1 MAVTADGGQQLMA
14 RRSGPMAALQTLSEM
29 PVLKQIGVMA
39 GLALSVALGVWVVQ
53 WSRAPGY
60 SVLYGNL
67 APREA
72 SEVVAGLERAGVPHR
87 LDAQSGAVLVPGG
100 DVHRARMALAAE
112 GLPQSA
118 DLGFELL
125 QREPEMGTSQFLEQA
140 RYQRA
145 LEVELG
151 RSVATIH
158 GVEKA
163 RVHLALPKASA
174 FVRERKRVSASVLLN
189 LYAGRSLEPSQVA
202 AIANL
207 VAASVPG
214 MEVADVRVVDQ
225 KGRLLT
231 ASEQSRDAQVSQQ
244 EFDYARRL
252 EGYYIKRIE
261 DILSPILG
269 PDGVRAQVVA
279 DVDFTRTEQTR
290 ESFGPDQ
297 AVLRSEQVAEESRA
311 PGGLGSGIPGALS
324 NTPPGTGVAPEQAA
338 GPARGA
344 SGQGAAGAAEGRGP
358 TAGQP
363 GSAPGG
369 AGGGATAGGQAAQGN
384 LLSRRHTRNFEID
397 RTVSHTTLPT
407 TTLKRLSVAVVLD
420 DLRTPGEDGQVTR
433 RSLKPEELDRF
444 IGLVREAIGFN
455 AERGDSVNVVNVP
468 FTGGVAAEGY
478 EEASVWQQ
486 SWVWEVGK
494 QALGVGLVLVLVFGV
509 LRPTMRRLASQ
520 APVMAPPPAL
530 AGPRGAS
537 VRASEVGLD
546 DDRLSLSEGQ
556 AGSPRI
562 PGGVSKD
569 RQVQQVESL
578 RSLVGQDPKR
588 VAQVV
593 RNWISENE

>member
-1 MAVTADGGQQLMA
+1 MAVTAEGGQQLMG
-14 RRSGPMAALQTLSEM
+14 RRGGPMAALQTLSAM
-29 PVLKQIGVMA
+29 PVLKQLGVMA

-60 SVLYGNL
+60 TVLYGNL
-67 APREA
+67 APKEA
-72 SEVVAGLERAGVPHR
+72 TEVIAGLDRAGVPHR

-100 DVHRARMALAAE
+100 DVHRARLALAAE
-112 GLPQSA
+112 GLPHSA
-118 DLGFELL
+118 ELGFELL

-145 LEVELG
+145 LEVELA
-151 RSVATIH
+151 RSVATIN

-174 FVRERKRVSASVLLN
+174 FVRERKRVSASVLVN
-189 LYAGRSLEPSQVA
+189 LFAGRSLEQSQVA

-231 ASEQSRDAQVSQQ
+231 APEQSRDALLSQQ

-252 EGYYIKRIE
+252 ESYYIKRIE

-290 ESFGPDQ
+290 ESFSPDQ
-297 AVLRSEQVAEESRA
+297 TALRSEQVAEESRA
-311 PGGLGSGIPGALS
+311 ATGLGSGVPGALS
-324 NTPPGTGVAPEQAA
+324 NTPPGPGAAPEQAA
-338 GPARGA
+338 GGGRPASPAPGA
-344 SGQGAAGAAEGRGP
+344 EARGQGAA
-358 TAGQP
+358 
-363 GSAPGG
+363 APGG
-369 AGGGATAGGQAAQGN
+369 GGSLSTTGSTGPQGN
-384 LLSRRHTRNFEID
+384 VLSRRSTRNFEVD

-420 DLRTPGEDGQVTR
+420 DLRAPGEDGQVAR

-444 IGLVREAIGFN
+444 TGLVREAIGFN
-455 AERGDSVNVVNVP
+455 AERGDSVNVVNIP
-468 FTGGVAAEGY
+468 FTAGAAAEAY
-478 EEASVWQQ
+478 EEPSVWQQ
-486 SWVWEVGK
+486 SWVWDVGK
-494 QALGVGLVLVLVFGV
+494 QALGAGLVLLLVFGV
-509 LRPTMRRLASQ
+509 LRPTMRKLASQ
-520 APVMAPPPAL
+520 APVVVPPPAL
-530 AGPRGAS
+530 TGPRGQ
-537 VRASEVGLD
+537 GLRGPD
-546 DDRLSLSEGQ
+546 AGLEDDRLSLSDAE
-556 AGSPRI
+556 AGGPRI
-562 PGGVSKD
+562 PGGVPKD
-569 RQVQQVESL
+569 RQLQQIESL
-578 RSLVGQDPKR
+578 RSLVNQDPKR

-593 RNWISENE
+593 RNWIGENE

>member
-1 MAVTADGGQQLMA
+1 MAVTADGGQQLMG

-29 PVLKQIGVMA
+29 PVLKQFGVMA

-145 LEVELG
+145 LEVELA
-151 RSVATIH
+151 RSIATIH

-163 RVHLALPKASA
+163 RVHLALPKATA

-189 LYAGRSLEPSQVA
+189 LYAGRGLEPAQVA

-231 ASEQSRDAQVSQQ
+231 ASEQSRDALVSQQ

-344 SGQGAAGAAEGRGP
+344 PGPNGAAEGRGP
-358 TAGQP
+358 NAGQA
-363 GSAPGG
+363 GNAPGA
-369 AGGGATAGGQAAQGN
+369 AGGGATAGGAAAQGN

-420 DLRTPGEDGQVTR
+420 DLRVPGEGGQVER

-444 IGLVREAIGFN
+444 TGLVREAIGFN
-455 AERGDSVNVVNVP
+455 AERGDSVNLVNVP
-468 FTGGVAAEGY
+468 FTGAVAVEGY

-494 QALGVGLVLVLVFGV
+494 QALGVGLVLLLVFGV

-530 AGPRGAS
+530 TGPRGGS
-537 VRASEVGLD
+537 VRASEVGLE
-546 DDRLSLSEGQ
+546 DDRLSLSDGQ

-569 RQVQQVESL
+569 RQLQQVESL